1 VSSIFSF
8 CLQILLCIAFQNKEN
23 LFLPIFVIFLGRPG
37 QFTCLLLF
45 FSFSPCAVLSHGS
58 CCSGAVNYG
67 QSHKKNE
74 TVKLALQTVHHDFLG
89 KDCIS
94 GSVLLYFFLFY
105 LVITHARSPRR
116 TCIKILLGL
125 GAVPLEGHVH
135 VNVSLLFVLHL
146 LFTFTR
152 EK

>member
-94 GSVLLYFFLFY
+94 GSVLLYFFYFIWSLP
-105 LVITHARSPRR
+105 TP
-116 TCIKILLGL
+116 
-125 GAVPLEGHVH
+125 GHQEERV
-135 VNVSLLFVLHL
+135 
-146 LFTFTR
+146 
-152 EK
+152 